1 MDIYK
6 GNILPTKF
14 ITHDFFKKIYQQ
26 LSEEGMF
33 FVNTNFTGRF
43 EDVEENK
50 NILSDIHKTLYTV
63 GFKTIFRNEMNNMG
77 IHYIFKEEMDLKT
90 FRNKLYDIYASQNN
104 CDIKASIG
112 GIILS
117 TYHYKH
123 YIDTAEIIYNN
134 KIINESKKKFYT
146 KRILDISRYYIKNK
160 RKIIAGSTIKDISL
174 KYLYNQMNM
183 RDNIHDVNDIWFDLL
198 NISDENYYK
207 EIENHIYNI
216 AYNIDEII
224 RFLLLPN
231 AIPEIL
237 INKNENKYNLFIK
250 YYINII
256 QKIKNDQGREAIP
269 IMDKMFELLKNEFA
283 SFFSY
288 TIS

>member
-1 MDIYK
+1 M
-6 GNILPTKF
+6 
-14 ITHDFFKKIYQQ
+14 Q
-26 LSEEGMF
+26 
-33 FVNTNFTGRF
+33 V
-43 EDVEENK
+43 
-50 NILSDIHKTLYTV
+50 
-63 GFKTIFRNEMNNMG
+63 
-77 IHYIFKEEMDLKT
+77 
-90 FRNKLYDIYASQNN
+90 
-104 CDIKASIG
+104 
-112 GIILS
+112 
-117 TYHYKH
+117 KH
-123 YIDTAEIIYNN
+123 
-134 KIINESKKKFYT
+134 
-146 KRILDISRYYIKNK
+146 
-160 RKIIAGSTIKDISL
+160 
-174 KYLYNQMNM
+174 
-183 RDNIHDVNDIWFDLL
+183 
-198 NISDENYYK
+198 
-207 EIENHIYNI
+207 I